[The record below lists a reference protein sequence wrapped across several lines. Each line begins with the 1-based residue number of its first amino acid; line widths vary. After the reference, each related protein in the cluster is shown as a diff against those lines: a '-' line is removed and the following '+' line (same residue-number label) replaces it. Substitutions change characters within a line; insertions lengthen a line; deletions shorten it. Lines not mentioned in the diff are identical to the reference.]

1 MKVDPGPGSGVN
13 PDVIIIGA
21 GVIGTACAYF
31 LSRRSLKV
39 LILERRHLCAGA
51 SGASAALIMDGAA
64 GMIHDPVE
72 RLKHESHQ
80 LLLEIE
86 PDFEQSIERIHGGSM
101 LIADSEAAAGE
112 LKQAYSDPG
121 SGFRF
126 LDGGQARRM
135 EPMLG
140 PRVTAAAY
148 KSVNFHVSPF
158 RLCKAYLDAAM
169 RRGARIEYG
178 VEVCGIGQDNGRP
191 GVVATNRGEFRAD
204 WVVVA
209 GGAHTPE
216 ILSGIGCN
224 LPIQPAR
231 GQVIIT
237 EACPRMTDRILFF
250 PDHLYIKQTAAGNF
264 YIGSHTEYVGFV
276 DRITL
281 DKVTTYIRVLAD
293 TVPLLSR
300 LRAVRFFSGF
310 RPLSRDELPIIGPV
324 PECPQL
330 IVASGHGRSGMML
343 SAGTGKSVSELIV
356 DGAATLPMDAFAVDR
371 FRTP

>member
-1 MKVDPGPGSGVN
+1 MN

-31 LSRRSLKV
+31 LSRRGMKV

-51 SGASAALIMDGAA
+51 SGASAALIVTSGA
-64 GMIHDPVE
+64 GVIHDPVE
-72 RLKHESHQ
+72 RLKRESHH

-86 PDFEQSIERIHGGSM
+86 PDLGQSIERIHGGSM
-101 LIADSEAAAGE
+101 LVADSEAAAGE
-112 LKQAYSDPG
+112 LKWTFSDPG
-121 SGFRF
+121 SGCRF
-126 LDGGQARRM
+126 LDGAQARRM

-140 PRVTAAAY
+140 PHVTAAAY
-148 KSVNFHVSPF
+148 NPVDYHVNPF
-158 RLCKAYLDAAM
+158 RLCKAYLDAAL

-178 VEVCGIGQDNGRP
+178 VGVHGIRQDNGRP
-191 GVVATNRGEFRAD
+191 GVVATDRGDYRAD

-209 GGAHTPE
+209 GGAHTPD
-216 ILSGIGCN
+216 ILSGIGYK

-281 DKVTTYIRVLAD
+281 DKITTYIRVLAQKM
-293 TVPLLSR
+293 PLLSK

-310 RPLSRDELPIIGPV
+310 RPLSSDELPIIGPV
-324 PECPQL
+324 PDCPQL
-330 IVASGHGRSGMML
+330 IVASGHGRAGMML
-343 SAGTGKSVSELIV
+343 SAGTGKTVSELIV
-356 DGAATLPMDAFAVDR
+356 DGTAALPIDAFSVDR
-371 FRTP
+371 FCK